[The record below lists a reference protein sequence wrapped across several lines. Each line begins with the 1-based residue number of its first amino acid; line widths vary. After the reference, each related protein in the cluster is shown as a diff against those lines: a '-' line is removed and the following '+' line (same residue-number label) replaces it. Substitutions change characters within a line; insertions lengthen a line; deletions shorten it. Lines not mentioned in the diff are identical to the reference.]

1 MVPRADD
8 SFNAGLL
15 GSLAAA
21 GLLNKAVT
29 RSISES
35 DTITAMEFG
44 AHVGA
49 ITVGGAGSNPRWKH
63 EP

>member
-1 MVPRADD
+1 MPRADD

-21 GLLNKAVT
+21 GLLNKTVI

-44 AHVGA
+44 AHVAA
-49 ITVGGAGSNPRWKH
+49 ITVGRAGSNPPWKH
-63 EP
+63 ELR

>member
-1 MVPRADD
+1 MPRADD

-21 GLLNKAVT
+21 GLLNKAVI

-44 AHVGA
+44 AHVAA
-49 ITVGGAGSNPRWKH
+49 ITVGRAGSNPPWKH
-63 EP
+63 EL

>member
-1 MVPRADD
+1 MPRADD

-21 GLLNKAVT
+21 GLLNKAVI

-44 AHVGA
+44 AHVAA
-49 ITVGGAGSNPRWKH
+49 ITVGRAGSNPPWKH
-63 EP
+63 ELR

>member
-21 GLLNKAVT
+21 GLLNKAVI

-35 DTITAMEFG
+35 DTIMAMEFG
-44 AHVGA
+44 SHVGA
-49 ITVGGAGSNPRWKH
+49 ITVG
-63 EP
+63 